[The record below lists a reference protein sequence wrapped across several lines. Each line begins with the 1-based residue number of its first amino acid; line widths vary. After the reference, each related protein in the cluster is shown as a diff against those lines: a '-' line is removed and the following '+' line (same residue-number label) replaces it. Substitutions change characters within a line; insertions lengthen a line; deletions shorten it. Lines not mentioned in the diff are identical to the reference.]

1 MEAESFL
8 AAPMFNIGGNLC
20 RGFKKEKMENLE
32 IISAG
37 ATQ

>member
-8 AAPMFNIGGNLC
+8 AAPMFKTWGKFVSGC
-20 RGFKKEKMENLE
+20 KKEKMENLK

-37 ATQ
+37 AIQ